1 MIGGMN
7 KVIDTV
13 DEIKK
18 IMDKRGGLKNVSFVA
33 CGGSFASS
41 YPARYMMNAE
51 STTLYIA
58 GYNSNE
64 FVYATPK
71 NIDQNSLVVC
81 TSTKATP
88 ETVEALKV
96 AKKAGAVTIGLTGY
110 EDSLTAQNADYAI
123 IYYNKD
129 EWYDDPSLVHQN
141 SQGTALKLGFEILK
155 VFEGYKGYNK
165 AINAFEQ
172 LSEVY
177 GAAYENVKP
186 HATKFG
192 MTYKDDKVWNV
203 IASGT
208 AWECAY
214 ADAFCFF
221 QEMQT
226 VHCVPIHSGEYF
238 HGAFETTDKD
248 LAILLIKSVGRT
260 RHLDERVERF
270 LDQFGGH
277 HYVIDAQELGLEKLD
292 SEVAEYFNA
301 LLIHPITKQFI
312 TAMADIRMH
321 PMSYRRYMWK
331 FNY

>member
-13 DEIKK
+13 DKIKK
-18 IMDKRGGLKNVSFVA
+18 IMDKRGGLKNVTFVA
-33 CGGSFASS
+33 CGGSYASS
-41 YPARYMMNAE
+41 YPARYMMKAE
-51 STTLYIA
+51 STTLYVT

-64 FVYATPK
+64 FVYALPK
-71 NIDQNSLVVC
+71 NIGENSLVVC
-81 TSTKATP
+81 TSTKATA

-110 EDSLTAQNADYAI
+110 EDSLTAQNADYAMV
-123 IYYNKD
+123 YYNKD
-129 EWYDDPSLVHQN
+129 EWYEDSSLVHQN

-155 VFEGYKGYNK
+155 VFEDYKGYDK
-165 AINAFEQ
+165 AMNAFEQ
-172 LSEVY
+172 LSEIY

-186 HATKFG
+186 LAAKFA

-208 AWECAY
+208 AWESAY

-248 LAILLIKSVGRT
+248 LAILLLKSVGRT
-260 RHLDERVERF
+260 RYLDDRVERF
-270 LDQFGGH
+270 LDQFAGH
-277 HYVIDAQELGLEKLD
+277 HYVIDAEELGLGKLD

-312 TAMADIRMH
+312 AAMADVRMH

-331 FNY
+331 FTY

>member
-7 KVIDTV
+7 KVIETV
-13 DEIKK
+13 EKIKK
-18 IMDKRGGLKNVSFVA
+18 TMDQRGGLKNVAFVA

-41 YPARYMMNAE
+41 YPARYMMRAE
-51 STTLYIA
+51 SKTLNVT
-58 GYNSNE
+58 GYTSNE

-71 NIDQNSLVVC
+71 NIGENSLVVC

-96 AKKAGAVTIGLTGY
+96 AKSKGAVTIGLTGY
-110 EDSLTAQNADYAI
+110 GDSLTAQNADYAI
-123 IYYNKD
+123 IYHHKD
-129 EWYDDPSLVHQN
+129 EWYEDASFIHQN

-155 VFEGYKGYNK
+155 VFEGYTDYDK
-165 AINAFEQ
+165 AMEAFEMFP
-172 LSEVY
+172 EIY
-177 GAAYENVKP
+177 GKAYEEVKP
-186 HATKFG
+186 MAAKFA

-208 AWECAY
+208 AWESAY

-226 VHCVPIHSGEYF
+226 VHCVPVHSGEYF

-248 LAILLIKSVGRT
+248 LAILLLKSVGRT
-260 RHLDERVERF
+260 RYLDDRVEKF

-277 HYVIDAQELGLEKLD
+277 HFVIDAKELGLGEIAP
-292 SEVAEYFNA
+292 EVGEYFNG
-301 LLIHPITKQFI
+301 LMIHPITKQFI
-312 TAMADIRMH
+312 AAMADVRMH

-331 FNY
+331 FEY